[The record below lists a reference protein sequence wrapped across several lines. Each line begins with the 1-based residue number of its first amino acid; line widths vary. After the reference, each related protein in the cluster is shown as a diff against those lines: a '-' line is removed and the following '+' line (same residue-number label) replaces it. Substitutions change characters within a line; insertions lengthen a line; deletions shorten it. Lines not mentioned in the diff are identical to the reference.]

1 MITETEFIRLFLR
14 HETELRGFATTLML
28 RHEDAEDVL
37 QEACVT
43 MWQKIGDLR
52 DAASFRAWAY
62 TFVRFTALNR
72 IRKRNRSPLLFSE
85 QLMDLLAD
93 EGERDADHSRL
104 ELDALNEC
112 LQKLPPKQ
120 LDLVQRYYASASVQM
135 AEVAAALRKS
145 TAGLYKA
152 LERTREALRTC
163 IEKQLD
169 DRDFGKGATR

>member
-43 MWQKIGDLR
+43 MWQKIGELR
-52 DAASFRAWAY
+52 DAESFRAWAY

-85 QLMDLLAD
+85 KLMELLAD
-93 EGERDADHSRL
+93 EGEQEADRSHAEL
-104 ELDALNEC
+104 EALTRC
-112 LQKLPPKQ
+112 LETLPAKQ
-120 LDLVQRYYASASVQM
+120 LDLIRRYYASAEVRM
-135 AEVAAALRKS
+135 AEVAEALQKS

-152 LERTREALRTC
+152 LERSREALRTC
-163 IEKQLD
+163 IENRLAA
-169 DRDFGKGATR
+169 GGYEKGTRS